1 MGFVKKAP
9 QLQDYMET
17 ILMILKAEIPKTNF
31 SLSRK
36 TSSPS

>member
-17 ILMILKAEIPKTNF
+17 ICMTLKAEIPKNKF
-31 SLSRK
+31 LFIQQNL
-36 TSSPS
+36 